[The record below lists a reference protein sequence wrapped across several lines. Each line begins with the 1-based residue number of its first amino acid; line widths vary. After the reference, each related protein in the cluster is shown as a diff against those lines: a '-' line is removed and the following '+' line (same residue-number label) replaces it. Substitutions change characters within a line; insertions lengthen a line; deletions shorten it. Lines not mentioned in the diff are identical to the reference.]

1 MSKNGS
7 GMRFREMQAQV
18 LDVVKNL
25 TDSLIFLIIRN
36 IDGFPVLCQFYSLE
50 IGYETILL
58 LVFI

>member
-1 MSKNGS
+1 
-7 GMRFREMQAQV
+7 MQAQV